1 MEPVIFK
8 PVGGF
13 SAFAK
18 AKNSL
23 IPSKGWKIREKKK
36 KRLANNIR
44 KSPNTFSCPKEL
56 CVSKYHSRQMLF

>member
-1 MEPVIFK
+1 MEPVILK

-18 AKNSL
+18 AKTSL
-23 IPSKGWKIREKKK
+23 ISSEGWKIREK

-56 CVSKYHSRQMLF
+56 CISEYHSWQMLF